1 MKEPKNLPSTPCK
14 VSISVDTDVV
24 PSERSAKHNLQSLKQ
39 VRSNTEESVLLFFK
53 SQWDNSCSD
62 VTSPIVI
69 PKEVQIGD
77 GKV

>member
-53 SQWDNSCSD
+53 SR
-62 VTSPIVI
+62 
-69 PKEVQIGD
+69 
-77 GKV
+77 